1 SRTRGHPALAPYCL
15 TNCKRTPSTASA
27 TPRISTSA
35 RLTKRPRN
43 NQPKTSPATTA
54 SKSTAPTS
62 SPPCRLYS
70 DYGRAPPS
78 LAVAG
83 GERAPH
89 LIAPRLPGLVVLA
102 TGSRLAGEL
111 HLAGEHLLDEHVDH
125 PGIELCPFVPDQLL
139 HRLVH
144 GQPRAVDAVR
154 RHRVEGVGHRQ
165 DAGRERD
172 LLPFE
177 AVRISPAV
185 VALVMVA
192 DHLRVAAQH
201 AHRLDHPRT
210 DGGVGLDQPEF
221 GVRQLAPFV
230 EHCVADAD
238 LSDVVQDSS
247 VLQPLDLA

>member
-1 SRTRGHPALAPYCL
+1 QSALE
-15 TNCKRTPSTASA
+15 TPS
-27 TPRISTSA
+27 PKPV
-35 RLTKRPRN
+35 LRPRR
-43 NQPKTSPATTA
+43 PR
-54 SKSTAPTS
+54 APRR
-62 SPPCRLYS
+62 PPRLRAGSVY
-70 DYGRAPPS
+70 YGRAPPP

-111 HLAGEHLLDEHVDH
+111 HLAGEHLLDEPVSH
-125 PGIELCPFVPDQLL
+125 PRIELCPFVPDQLL

-192 DHLRVAAQH
+192 DHL
-201 AHRLDHPRT
+201 
-210 DGGVGLDQPEF
+210 
-221 GVRQLAPFV
+221 
-230 EHCVADAD
+230 
-238 LSDVVQDSS
+238 
-247 VLQPLDLA
+247 